1 MKLLTKLYKL
11 NWRGRKHEM
20 QIIPALFSA
29 KTPNERRL
37 KNDLQEFLVEKNK
50 WISDQM
56 KQRDDRPNQRYLEGM
71 KTVCCQVLNFLGKDK

>member
-1 MKLLTKLYKL
+1 MRLLRRQSKPSWL
-11 NWRGRKHEM
+11 GRKGM
-20 QIIPALFSA
+20 QSIPALFSA
-29 KTPNERRL
+29 KTPCERRL
-37 KNDLQEFLVEKNK
+37 KKDLQEFLVEKNK